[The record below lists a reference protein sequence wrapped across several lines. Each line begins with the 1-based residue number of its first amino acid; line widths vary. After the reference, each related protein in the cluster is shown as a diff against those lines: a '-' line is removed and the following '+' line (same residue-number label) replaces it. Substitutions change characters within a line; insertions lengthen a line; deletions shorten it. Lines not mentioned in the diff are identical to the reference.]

1 MTLDEK
7 KSSLKPGLI
16 IYTAEHCFIIFIW
29 VFYIKGV
36 LKCFW

>member
-7 KSSLKPGLI
+7 QSSLKPGLI

-29 VFYIKGV
+29 VFYIKEMKV
-36 LKCFW
+36 C